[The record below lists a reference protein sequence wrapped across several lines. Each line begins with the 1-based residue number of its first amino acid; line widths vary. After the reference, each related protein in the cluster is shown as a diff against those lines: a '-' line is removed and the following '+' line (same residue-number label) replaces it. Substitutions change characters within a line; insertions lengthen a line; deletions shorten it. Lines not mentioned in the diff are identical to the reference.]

1 MVPVALVPAG
11 GAAAGAFT
19 QIDTRVTM
27 SDGVHLA
34 VSYFQPTGTPPPAG
48 WPAVILLHGLGMTR
62 NKADFAN
69 WTTNTLA
76 ARFLAPEGY
85 AVLTYDARAH
95 GQSEGLFTLDGPREL
110 ADLRELLSWLTSHP
124 SIDAHH
130 VGLEGASYGGGLVW
144 KAAVAGLPIAAIAP
158 VATWTDLRDALLPQ
172 GHVRAG
178 IVFAFSQDLPRDRY
192 GPEERQLLT
201 DAISEQNI
209 PALRAYLASRSTRPQ
224 LGTVHIPTFMLQGR
238 RDF

>member
-1 MVPVALVPAG
+1 LVPVALVPAG

-85 AVLTYDARAH
+85 AGLTYDARAH
-95 GQSEGLFTLDGPREL
+95 GESEGLFTLAGPPDL
-110 ADLRELLSWLTSHP
+110 ADRPEPLAWP
-124 SIDAHH
+124 
-130 VGLEGASYGGGLVW
+130 
-144 KAAVAGLPIAAIAP
+144 PAP
-158 VATWTDLRDALLPQ
+158 
-172 GHVRAG
+172 
-178 IVFAFSQDLPRDRY
+178 
-192 GPEERQLLT
+192 
-201 DAISEQNI
+201 
-209 PALRAYLASRSTRPQ
+209 
-224 LGTVHIPTFMLQGR
+224 PT
-238 RDF
+238 